1 MEGTFEWDLVGKQIN
16 KVVQGGT
23 KQVESGLDNKTT
35 SMLSHRTPLGLGN
48 EKMPVRED
56 VVEPLCHGHS
66 IGSRSHTR
74 KRRFGNIVEE
84 ENDKPEETSIPEP
97 SCCGKYG
104 VEFCRTKMDEDTMRR
119 MAVILP
125 QLQAAAVALKDEKH
139 VPMILVEGINPGAV
153 EQKAQAVLL
162 RVFVLQEPTV
172 RE

>member
-1 MEGTFEWDLVGKQIN
+1 MEGTFEGDLVGKQIN

-23 KQVESGLDNKTT
+23 KQVESCLDNKTT
-35 SMLSHRTPLGLGN
+35 SMPSHRTPLGLGN
-48 EKMPVRED
+48 EQMPVRED

-139 VPMILVEGINPGAV
+139 VPMILVEGINLGPV

-162 RVFVLQEPTV
+162 REPTV